1 MRYDSVASSY
11 HFLGKGADF
20 LNVQRDTQYI
30 IIKRWIPEHDQ
41 ELLFEHTAKLR
52 EKKMLEDTTVELRK
66 ERGKLKIVEKKGGR
80 SRSRSRSWMFT

>member
-1 MRYDSVASSY
+1 MLTFCPFR
-11 HFLGKGADF
+11 GT
-20 LNVQRDTQYI
+20 QRDTQFI

-52 EKKMLEDTTVELRK
+52 EKKQLEDTTVELRK
-66 ERGKLKIVEKKGGR
+66 ERGKLKLVEKRGGR